1 MDRSI
6 FNRFS
11 IYPTALIAV
20 VAVSG
25 VASAAPRTAPT
36 SPNNGSDQASQTIRV
51 PQDEPTLADAIETS
65 TPGALILLDRGT
77 YPGGDI
83 VPEAKSGIT
92 IRGVDRNTVVF
103 DGEDAR
109 ANALVIEADDVT
121 VENMTAH
128 NYVGNGFY
136 WTGVEGYA
144 GRYLTVW
151 NVGLYGIY
159 AISSRDG
166 VFEHSYV
173 SGAADAAFYIGECN
187 PCDAVVANVTARLSA
202 VGYSGTNAGG
212 NL

>member
-1 MDRSI
+1 MDR
-6 FNRFS
+6 N
-11 IYPTALIAV
+11 
-20 VAVSG
+20 
-25 VASAAPRTAPT
+25 
-36 SPNNGSDQASQTIRV
+36 
-51 PQDEPTLADAIETS
+51 E
-65 TPGALILLDRGT
+65 
-77 YPGGDI
+77 
-83 VPEAKSGIT
+83 
-92 IRGVDRNTVVF
+92 VVF
-103 DGEDAR
+103 DGEDVR

-159 AISSRDG
+159 AISSREG
-166 VFEHSYV
+166 IFEQSYV

-187 PCDAVVANVTARLSA
+187 PCDAVVANVTGRLSA

-212 NL
+212 NLEVRDSIWELNGTAIMPNSFEGQPLPPPQALIDHRAQHDPR